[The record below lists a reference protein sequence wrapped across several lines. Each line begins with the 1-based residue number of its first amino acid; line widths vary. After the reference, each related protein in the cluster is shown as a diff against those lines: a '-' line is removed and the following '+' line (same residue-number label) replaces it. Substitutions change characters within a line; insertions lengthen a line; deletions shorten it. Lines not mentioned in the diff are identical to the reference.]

1 MAKFSITAIIGVV
14 TDKLKKGLTDARSKV
29 GKLGAS
35 FSSAMGHP
43 AVQAAAQAGKAI
55 VAFGVDAVKTA
66 GKIDASM
73 NEVFTLLPGMAE
85 GAKKKMTKE
94 MLDLSSKMGKMPAD
108 MVGSLYNA
116 LSAGIPKENVF
127 NFLETASKAAIGGVA
142 TTEQA
147 VGALTTVL
155 NGYKMPASEAANV
168 SDTLFTIIKN
178 GVTTMPELAA
188 NIGKVTPMAASLG
201 IQFEEVGAA
210 FAEMTK
216 NLGPGKSAETGTML
230 KAMLAELAKGGSK
243 AAMAFE
249 RIAGKSFPDFVKEG
263 GSLQEALQLM
273 SKDADTTGV
282 RITDFFGSIEA
293 GQAALI
299 LAQNNAKGLGD
310 QMVEMGKK
318 KGAASEAFKTVD
330 QGFSRMME
338 KLMAGFEQFKHTV
351 GTALKPVVDVVM
363 PLFLKGLKMIQG
375 LPWDKLGKVLGEHT
389 KALEPLVDMIFELAK
404 ELFPIIASLMKS
416 NTGILKALMPI
427 ILILLKLLVLILP
440 PIAWIIEKLAWL
452 VSLLGELGGFFTKL
466 IMGIGKG
473 KDDVVDDVK
482 EVKKEVSK
490 VSAAMAKANAW
501 IKKAFAWIVTNTKA
515 YLKQAKEFWTK
526 VFTALAHL
534 RTIILWP
541 FKKLWGAFVESNKR
555 IIAFLGMVRAK
566 IKGVRDWFFGLFE
579 SAKAKIY
586 ETFPWLEDLVDYIQN
601 FIKEKVQEIWT
612 RIKDTLTEM
621 WNRLKKVFS
630 DLRKKVFESK
640 TETGKA
646 LQFFWKLAEDI
657 FKKFLKFVNAAWKTV
672 KKLGDVLGW
681 VGKKLGLVKDETD
694 GVNTALEKTN
704 EELGKSKD
712 STKEQADLVAKEK
725 ADREAAAE
733 AEEKKAA
740 AAALSTAEAEKQK
753 AAAAEIAAQTLAR
766 EKMESRVLGLE
777 HELVKK
783 GAKIIMQ
790 SGVNVKLLQAT
801 IGKHKDINSLADLY
815 SIVGSGKKTP
825 AQIIEEAKKHQAA
838 LNKKAQ
844 DFALKN
850 KKNKTP
856 ADQVKDATE
865 ETKKL
870 NAEAKK
876 NPLLNMGKGGIEVK
890 ATMTLDPNTQKL
902 LFQRLAGIHHDTSA
916 IYHQLKGKFTNQ

>member
-1 MAKFSITAIIGVV
+1 MPKYSITAVIGVV

-43 AVQAAAQAGKAI
+43 AVQAVAQATKA
-55 VAFGVDAVKTA
+55 VVGFGIDAVKTA

-73 NEVFTLLPGMAE
+73 NEVFSLLP
-85 GAKKKMTKE
+85 KKSKKEMDKMTQQ
-94 MLDLSSKMGKMPAD
+94 MIDLSVKLGKPMED
-108 MVGSLYNA
+108 MTKGIYGA
-116 LSAGIPKENVF
+116 LSSEIPEKNVF
-127 NFLETASKAAIGGVA
+127 TFMEEATKLSIAGVA
-142 TTEQA
+142 SVDDSMA
-147 VGALTTVL
+147 ALTTVL
-155 NGYKMPASEAANV
+155 NGYGLSADKAGKI
-168 SDTLFTIIKN
+168 SDNLFTIVEG
-178 GVTTMPELAA
+178 GVTTIPELAS
-188 NIGKVTPMAASLG
+188 NLGKVTSVANSVG
-201 IQFEEVGAA
+201 VSFEELGAMVSTLTNKMGKGSTPQA
-210 FAEMTK
+210 MTK
-216 NLGPGKSAETGTML
+216 LKVMMDELGKAGT
-230 KAMLAELAKGGSK
+230 KVDKTFRE
-243 AAMAFE
+243 
-249 RIAGKSFPDFVKEG
+249 IAGKGFVEFKKG
-263 GSLQEALQLM
+263 GGTMAEALQML
-273 SKDADTTGV
+273 SKHAAKSNM
-282 RITDFFGSIEA
+282 RISDLFGSAEA
-293 GQAALI
+293 GTAALD
-299 LAQNNAKGLGD
+299 LASNGMKKFTKDLKAQANATGASTTAF
-310 QMVEMGKK
+310 GK
-318 KGAASEAFKTVD
+318 VD

-338 KLMAGFEQFKHTV
+338 RIMVGLDAFKYTV
-351 GTALKPVVDVVM
+351 GRALDPVVKVVM
-363 PLFLKGLKMIQG
+363 PLLMKGLKMIQG
-375 LPWDKLGKVLGEHT
+375 LPWDKLGGLIGEHT
-389 KALEPLVDMIFELAK
+389 KALEPLVEMIFELAK
-404 ELFPIIASLMKS
+404 ELFPIIGSLMKS

-440 PIAWIIEKLAWL
+440 PVAWIIEKLASL
-452 VSLLGELGGFFTKL
+452 ISLLGDLGGFFTKL

-482 EVKKEVSK
+482 EVKDEVQK
-490 VSAAMAKANAW
+490 VADKGGKVLEW
-501 IKKAFAWIVTNTKA
+501 LKKAFAWISNATKIYWDFA
-515 YLKQAKEFWTK
+515 VAFWK
-526 VFTALAHL
+526 AVFTFFKHL
-534 RTIILWP
+534 RTLILWP
-541 FKKLWGAFVESNKR
+541 FKKLWGAFVETNKR

-630 DLRKKVFESK
+630 DLRKKVFQSK

-657 FKKFLKFVNAAWKTV
+657 FKKFLKFVNVAGKTV
-672 KKLGDVLGW
+672 KKVGKVIGW
-681 VGKKLGLVKDETD
+681 VGKKMGLVKDETD
-694 GVNTALEKTN
+694 GVNAALEKTN
-704 EELGKSKD
+704 DELVKSKD
-712 STKEQADLVAKEK
+712 STKEQSDLVAKEK

-733 AEEKKAA
+733 AEKKKAA

-766 EKMESRVLGLE
+766 QKMESRVLGLE
-777 HELVKK
+777 HEMVKK

-801 IGKHKDINSLADLY
+801 IGKHKDINSLAELY
-815 SIVGSGKKTP
+815 TLVGSGKKTP

-844 DFALKN
+844 DFTLKN
-850 KKNKTP
+850 KKDKTP

-902 LFQRLAGIHHDTSA
+902 LFQRLAGIHADTSG
-916 IYHQLKGKFTNQ
+916 IYKQLKGKFTNQ